1 MRKERQ
7 AILHL
12 VAAGRLTGAEA
23 ERLLIL
29 SNEGREWIWF
39 AVLAAA
45 LCVMQAGPAL
55 WSASAR
61 FLHEILPGVIPALQA
76 AASALGSHS
85 GGGLL

>member
-29 SNEGREWIWF
+29 SNEGREWGWF
-39 AVLAAA
+39 ALLAVV
-45 LCVMQAGPAL
+45 LCVVQTDFGL
-55 WSASAR
+55 WVRLANE
-61 FLHEILPGVIPALQA
+61 LLPGVFPALQA
-76 AASALGSHS
+76 AVSALGTYL
-85 GGGLL
+85 GGTL